1 MKLNTARSS
10 TSSIADFLE
19 IAPRY
24 VRSFEIERD
33 FPDPAATDGYILTPA
48 VLFATQTLSAGLRKE
63 STQRAW
69 RITGPYG
76 AGKSALGLFLSHV
89 AARTGPGRKLL
100 AQLREEAPEVHAA
113 WQAVPRYLPIAITG
127 SRMPFGQALVSR
139 LRRATENLTTR
150 RPPKLLHELKRLESR
165 ALTAHLNDEQAGDA
179 LLRFVDYAVSSSNGE
194 YQGVLLLIDEMGKFL
209 EHAALKPE
217 QADAHMFQRIAE
229 MAAGGSK
236 HPLAVV
242 GFLHQNFADYA
253 AGYGERAQEEWSKV
267 AQRFEDIPFDES
279 LEQYGFLLGK
289 AMRYDADALRKSG
302 IDARAKVL
310 YSRTVM
316 HERAGRSSAL
326 VEVSPNLY
334 PIHPATFL
342 GLASA
347 ISRFGQSQRSLFSF
361 LRAGEA
367 NGLQQFVQSNELHVE
382 NWYRLPRL
390 YDYLA
395 SLDGVTFRQGDRA
408 RKWELLS
415 DTLAHGP
422 ELGPLESDVLK
433 AVGLLNV
440 LDPVPH
446 LVTDKKTLSYAL
458 TDMDDSRELV
468 EALDALVEKGVL
480 YFRRG
485 QGDYCLWRHSSVDL
499 QPLYEEAARSM
510 PALTTLD
517 DLLGA
522 IGDGRSI
529 IAHRHYQRTGTL
541 RAFRVRYVSMAQLP
555 AADTDAA
562 INEYD
567 GEVLVILLDPA
578 GSMTA
583 VSAGLSRH
591 ALAANPG
598 RLVVLRKIEQSDLKL
613 AAEIRI
619 YERIRQ
625 TCVELRVD
633 DFARREV
640 DQSLDRVKRQLEE
653 GLAKVATFAQ
663 TENPEDIQWLYLGK
677 IVKVQSRR
685 DLSVRLSKICDSV
698 YAESPIIHNELINR
712 HKLSKAITLARQRL
726 IGAML
731 TKTDELGL
739 GLSGMPPEK
748 TIYLSLFRETGLH
761 SKDKRNVGFHPP
773 QEGADKYRWSPVWQG
788 LREFLVTEGNVTF
801 EKVLAFLRPPPYGL
815 RGGPALLLI
824 VAFVLSERRN
834 IALFERNT
842 YLVIFT
848 EDHVQRLVKSP
859 QHFSLH
865 LQPPVGAV
873 QGLVGAYAVALEPI
887 REKTD
892 VLTDAHGAVSCL
904 YKWHSQL
911 SEYALQT
918 QRVSATAKEIRI
930 TLKRAM
936 DPVDL
941 LTKNLP
947 SACGHKDLDK
957 AKAAE
962 LDHFIKTLHA
972 ALREINEADNTL
984 REQVLF
990 VLNDAFGVQGSVQEL
1005 REFLRVNFGPYKEV
1019 LGDYKVKAA
1028 LNRAV
1033 DKELADAAWIESMA
1047 ALLSERSLV
1056 LWKDETL
1063 EKFKTE
1069 AIDFAGKLKRWVGLM
1084 AQLSS
1089 KPSGTAS
1096 LVSVYVTGQSGKE
1109 HSWVVTDPPQ
1119 VRRSSEEMKKE
1130 LRRVIAT
1137 NPEEAPLALA
1147 QALAEILSGPEIQDA
1162 KSNVKDK

>member
-1 MKLNTARSS
+1 MKAKATSGSARL
-10 TSSIADFLE
+10 IADYLE

-33 FPDPAATDGYILTPA
+33 FADPAATDGYILTPA
-48 VLFATQTLSAGLRKE
+48 VLFATQTLAGGLRKD

-76 AGKSALGLFLSHV
+76 AGKSALGLFLSHL
-89 AARTGPGRKLL
+89 AARTAAGRKLL
-100 AQLREEAPEVHAA
+100 VQLKEEGPEVHAA

-139 LRRATENLTTR
+139 LRLAVEKMTTW

-165 ALTAHLNDEQAGDA
+165 ALSAHVNDEQVGDV
-179 LLRFVDYAVSSSNGE
+179 LTRFVDYTVASSEGG
-194 YQGVLLLIDEMGKFL
+194 YQGILLLVDEMGKFL

-217 QADAHMFQRIAE
+217 QADAHVFQRIAE

-236 HPLAVV
+236 HPLAIV

-279 LEQYGFLLGK
+279 IEQYGFLLGK
-289 AMRYDADALRKSG
+289 AMRYNVDVLRKSG
-302 IDARAKVL
+302 IATRAKEF
-310 YSRTVM
+310 YSRTVTN
-316 HERAGRSSAL
+316 EKSGRSSAL
-326 VEVSPNLY
+326 VEISPNLY
-334 PIHPATFL
+334 PIHPTTFL

-347 ISRFGQSQRSLFSF
+347 VKRFGQSQRSLFSF
-361 LRAGEA
+361 LLSGEA
-367 NGLQQFVQSNELHVE
+367 NGLQQFVRSNEFHVK

-408 RKWELLS
+408 RKWELLRE
-415 DTLAHGP
+415 TLAHGP
-422 ELGPLESDVLK
+422 ELDTLESDILK
-433 AVGLLNV
+433 TVGLLNV
-440 LDPVPH
+440 LDPVPY
-446 LVTDKKTLSYAL
+446 LLANKKTLSHAL
-458 TDMDDSRELV
+458 TDTDESEDVGKALV
-468 EALDALVEKGVL
+468 RLVEKGVL
-480 YFRRG
+480 YFRRA

-499 QPLYEEAARSM
+499 QALYEETARST
-510 PALTTLD
+510 PVLVTLD

-522 IGDGRSI
+522 IGEGRSI
-529 IAHRHYQRTGTL
+529 IAHRHYQQAGTL

-555 AADTDAA
+555 AGDTDEA

-567 GEVLVILLDPA
+567 GEVLVVLLDPA
-578 GSMTA
+578 RNVAMA
-583 VSAGLSRH
+583 SAELAPR

-598 RLVVLRKIEQSDLKL
+598 RLIVLRKIEQSDLKL
-613 AAEIRI
+613 ATEIRI

-640 DQSLDRVKRQLEE
+640 DQSLDHVKRQLEE
-653 GLAKVATFAQ
+653 RLAKVASFGQ
-663 TENPEDIQWLYLGK
+663 TENPAGTRWLYLGK
-677 IVKVQSRR
+677 VVEVQSRR
-685 DLSVRLSKICDSV
+685 DLSVRLSNICDSV
-698 YAESPIIHNELINR
+698 YADSPIIQNELINR
-712 HKLSKAITLARQRL
+712 HKLSSAISLARKKL

-739 GLSGMPPEK
+739 GLTGMPPEK
-748 TIYLSLFRETGLH
+748 AIYLSLFRETGLH
-761 SKDKRNVGFHPP
+761 RKDKDTVGFRPP
-773 QEGADKYRWSPVWQG
+773 RIGADEFRWSPVWQG
-788 LREFLVTEGNVTF
+788 LREYLATHGNVRF
-801 EKVLAFLRPPPYGL
+801 EKVLAFLRQPPYGL
-815 RGGPALLLI
+815 REGPALLLI

-834 IALFERNT
+834 ISLFERNT
-842 YLVIFT
+842 YLVTFT

-865 LQPPVGAV
+865 LQLTVGGF
-873 QGLVGAYAVALEPI
+873 QGLFGAYAVALEPI

-892 VLTDAHGAVSCL
+892 ILTDVHGAVSCL
-904 YKWHSQL
+904 YRWHAQL

-918 QRVSATAKEIRI
+918 QRVSAAAQEVRI

-936 DPVDL
+936 DPADL

-947 SACGHKDLDK
+947 KACGHQDLDK
-957 AKAAE
+957 AKRKE
-962 LDHFIKTLHA
+962 LDHFVKALHA
-972 ALREINEADNTL
+972 ALYEINEADNTL
-984 REQVLF
+984 RQQVLF
-990 VLNDAFGVQGSVQEL
+990 VLNDAFGVQGSAQEL
-1005 REFLRVNFGPYKEV
+1005 REFLRANFSPYKEV

-1028 LNRAV
+1028 LSRAL
-1033 DKELADAAWIESMA
+1033 DKGLADVAWIESMA
-1047 ALLSERSLV
+1047 ALLGERSIG

-1063 EKFKTE
+1063 EKFKAE
-1069 AIDFAGKLKRWVGLM
+1069 AIDFAGKLRRWVGLM
-1084 AQLSS
+1084 VQLKS
-1089 KPSGTAS
+1089 KPSGAAS
-1096 LVSVYVTGQSGKE
+1096 LVSVYVTGKSGKE

-1119 VRRSSEEMKKE
+1119 ARASSQELKKE

-1137 NPEEAPLALA
+1137 NPDEAPLALA
-1147 QALAEILSGPEIQDA
+1147 QALAEILSGPAIKETKDHG
-1162 KSNVKDK
+1162 KDK